1 MASWH
6 AHDFEPWIASWDAH
20 DPSRVWSGGDDL
32 VLKSWDVRMGG
43 SMASSTTRGFDGG
56 VTTATSSVH
65 TEHFLAVGRYVGYIE
80 WEELES

>member
-1 MASWH
+1 
-6 AHDFEPWIASWDAH
+6 
-20 DPSRVWSGGDDL
+20 
-32 VLKSWDVRMGG
+32 MGG